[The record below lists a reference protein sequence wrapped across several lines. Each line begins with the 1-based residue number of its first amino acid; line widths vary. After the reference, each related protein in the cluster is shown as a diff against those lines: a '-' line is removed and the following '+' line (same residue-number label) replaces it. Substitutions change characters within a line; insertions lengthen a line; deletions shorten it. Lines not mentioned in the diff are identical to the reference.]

1 MASDTAYA
9 SFLDQANQNTGS
21 NAIKSG
27 GDSFHLSTNVS
38 KDEPVP
44 QVLKET
50 EEYYTSESDEIFE
63 PVTVRWEGAKEG
75 IWPTESMLLQLLHT
89 SAHAHA
95 HT

>member
-9 SFLDQANQNTGS
+9 SFLDKANQDVGPL
-21 NAIKSG
+21 ARSG

-44 QVLKET
+44 PVLKET
-50 EEYYTSESDEIFE
+50 EEYYTSETDEVFE

-75 IWPTESMLLQLLHT
+75 IWPTESMLL
-89 SAHAHA
+89 
-95 HT
+95 